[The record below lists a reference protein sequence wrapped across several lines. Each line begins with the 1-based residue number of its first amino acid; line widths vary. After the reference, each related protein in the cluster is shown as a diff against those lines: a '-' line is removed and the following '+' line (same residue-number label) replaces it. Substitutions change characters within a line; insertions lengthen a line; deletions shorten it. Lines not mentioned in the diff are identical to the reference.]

1 MISSVRF
8 LMFLAP
14 SPTLEPAQDRSD
26 AFPPPAL
33 ISLDIRGLNKPF
45 LSALPLPVLFW
56 LLILQWNSS
65 EKASKKY
72 SKIESVLV
80 KERWKLTIFKNSLF
94 YLLYCLARFVTKP
107 LTAAWYF
114 NACCKHSSV
123 IPSLAC
129 LEHLKLLFFFFP
141 LLFFLFPL
149 LFFFFPL
156 LFFFLPLF
164 FFWASLLFELLFEFE
179 RPRTTLWPTL
189 SSSTE
194 EAPVKPNISCLKYL
208 YGKLDNQVHYAPSF

>member
-56 LLILQWNSS
+56 LFILQWNSS

-72 SKIESVLV
+72 SKIGSVLV
-80 KERWKLTIFKNSLF
+80 KKVKVNNFPLRIFKNSLF
-94 YLLYCLARFVTKP
+94 YLLYCLARLVTKP

-123 IPSLAC
+123 IPSLDC

-149 LFFFFPL
+149 LFFFFFPL

-164 FFWASLLFELLFEFE
+164 FFWAWLLFELLFEFE
-179 RPRTTLWPTL
+179 RPLTTLWPTL
-189 SSSTE
+189 SSPTE
-194 EAPVKPNISCLKYL
+194 EAPVKPNMSCLKYL
-208 YGKLDNQVHYAPSF
+208 YG